1 MPMRHVT
8 LRQLRVF
15 EAVARHRSF
24 SRAAAELHLTQPA
37 VSMQVKSLEEQAGI
51 ALFEQIG
58 KKIFLTQAGEELY
71 ARAHAVARELDAAG
85 ETIDAMRGLSHGR
98 LAVGIVSTGK
108 YFAPQLLGR
117 FLKSHPGV
125 TLRLSVNNREVML
138 RELAANEVD
147 LAITGRPPEDLETVA
162 VPFARHPLVMV
173 AARDHPLAAKK
184 RIPLARIAE
193 EPFIMRE
200 PGSGTRSLAER
211 LFAAN
216 GLAPK
221 VAMEMPSNESIKQAV
236 MAGLGVSFLSLHTLD
251 LELETRRLA
260 VLDVVGLPVMR
271 DWYVVHL
278 AGKRLAPVAEALKR
292 FLVEEAAKHL
302 AGQEAARRAR
312 KVPGAERL

>member
-1 MPMRHVT
+1 MRHVT

-71 ARAHAVARELDAAG
+71 ARAHAVARELDAA
-85 ETIDAMRGLSHGR
+85 EEAIDGMRGLSHGR

-108 YFAPQLLGR
+108 YFAPQLLGQ
-117 FLKSHPGV
+117 FLRSHPGV
-125 TLRLSVNNREVML
+125 TLRLSVNNREAML

-173 AARDHPLAAKK
+173 AARDHPLAAKQ

-211 LFAAN
+211 LFAAS

-236 MAGLGVSFLSLHTLD
+236 MAGLGVSFLSLHTLG

-260 VLDVVGLPVMR
+260 ILDVVGLPVLR

-278 AGKRLAPVAEALKR
+278 AGKRLAPAADALRR
-292 FLVEEAAKHL
+292 FLIEETAKHL
-302 AGQEAARRAR
+302 SGQGAAKRAR
-312 KVPGAERL
+312 KAPGAGHL